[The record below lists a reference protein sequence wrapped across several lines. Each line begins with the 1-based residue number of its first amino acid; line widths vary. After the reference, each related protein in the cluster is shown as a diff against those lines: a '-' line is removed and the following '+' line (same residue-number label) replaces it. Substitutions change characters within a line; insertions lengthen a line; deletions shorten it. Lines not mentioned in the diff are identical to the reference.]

1 MKKTIISTPIMSI
14 VTHSRDNYNCYS
26 LYLNGKW
33 ENDYHSLEELQ
44 RAFLEIVTG
53 VYVYA
58 D

>member
-1 MKKTIISTPIMSI
+1 MNKTIKNTPQISV
-14 VTHSRDNYNCYS
+14 VTRSRGSYTCYS

-33 ENDYHSLEELQ
+33 ENDYSTLDTLQ

-53 VYVYA
+53 VYIYA

>member
-1 MKKTIISTPIMSI
+1 MEKSIKHTPQISI
-14 VTHSRDNYNCYS
+14 VTRSRTNYSCYA
-26 LYLNGKW
+26 LYINGQW
-33 ENDYHSLEELQ
+33 ENDYHSLDELQ

>member
-1 MKKTIISTPIMSI
+1 MKKIIKTTPVMSI
-14 VTHSRDNYNCYS
+14 ITHSRNNYTCYS

>member
-1 MKKTIISTPIMSI
+1 MKKTVKQTKQMSI
-14 VTHSRDNYNCYS
+14 VTRSRDNYTCYS